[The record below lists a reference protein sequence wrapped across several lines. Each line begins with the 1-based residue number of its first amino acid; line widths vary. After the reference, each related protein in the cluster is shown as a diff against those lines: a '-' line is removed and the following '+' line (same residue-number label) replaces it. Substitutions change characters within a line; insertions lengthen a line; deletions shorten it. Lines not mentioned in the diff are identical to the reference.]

1 MQSHKPADYQHTA
14 PAYQHTAPAHRN
26 NPNTGTCHSGNNTG
40 ENRFSTKVKEMA
52 SSVTKVFTEHKNQG
66 NNGEKKDGHCF
77 PRMGAGGDHNNKKKK
92 EKHGM
97 KTKKNN
103 KDGRSGHSS
112 SDSDD

>member
-1 MQSHKPADYQHTA
+1 MQSHKPADHQHTA
-14 PAYQHTAPAHRN
+14 SAYRN
-26 NPNTGTCHSGNNTG
+26 KPNTGTCHSGNNTG

-77 PRMGAGGDHNNKKKK
+77 PKMGAGGDHNNKKKK

-103 KDGRSGHSS
+103 KDGRRGHSS